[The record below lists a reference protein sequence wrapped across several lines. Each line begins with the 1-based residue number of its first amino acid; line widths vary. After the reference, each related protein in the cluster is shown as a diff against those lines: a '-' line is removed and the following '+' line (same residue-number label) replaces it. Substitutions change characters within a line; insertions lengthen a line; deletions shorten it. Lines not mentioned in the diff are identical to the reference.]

1 MYDPGI
7 FHDIKLHT
15 RVYQCLSKCKIG
27 FSYNLET
34 RFAFRQYMC
43 GRGQGKWEGIGRVNV
58 KYESHQ
64 QWRLS
69 ITTLLDHTNKK
80 NTRKMK
86 SYNIL
91 WLRYPS
97 EIYKSVNALSPQIIK
112 LHKCPRR
119 SLTTNTGSEEL
130 SSRGFTTQ
138 NNKISRAAQWYPEWD
153 FYKDTIR
160 GISNWLTCPTTS
172 LVTAVDDCL
181 SQWIR
186 PVLHVGVSDFFLG
199 DDPSQSPDTGRR
211 QWARPGLPLT
221 DSAV

>member
-1 MYDPGI
+1 MWRVEVPGI

-119 SLTTNTGSEEL
+119 SLTTNTGSYTNVL
-130 SSRGFTTQ
+130 DDRWLQISGVTQMSST
-138 NNKISRAAQWYPEWD
+138 IAD
-153 FYKDTIR
+153 YKYRERRIIQS
-160 GISNWLTCPTTS
+160 GIHNTK
-172 LVTAVDDCL
+172 
-181 SQWIR
+181 
-186 PVLHVGVSDFFLG
+186 
-199 DDPSQSPDTGRR
+199 
-211 QWARPGLPLT
+211 
-221 DSAV
+221 